1 MAESVA
7 EIFQMMPE
15 RVNKEKIQ
23 GMNST
28 FQFNITGDD
37 GGQWYVVI
45 ADGNCAVNEG
55 TTDSPNITITA
66 TSQDWIDI
74 VNGKLN
80 GQTAFLTGK
89 LKIQGDMTLAM
100 KLQSIFQFGAA

>member
-1 MAESVA
+1 MADVA
-7 EIFQMMPE
+7 EIFQQMPE
-15 RVNKEKIQ
+15 RVNKDKIQ

-28 FQFNITGDD
+28 FQFNITGDG
-37 GGQWYVVI
+37 GGQWYAVI

-55 TTDSPNITITA
+55 TADSPNITITA
-66 TSQDWIDI
+66 TAENWADI
-74 VNGKLN
+74 VSGKLN

-100 KLQSIFQFGAA
+100 KLQTIFQFGAA